1 MALDVVFVSSD
12 TESAGFYHP
21 DKWAFLQAE
30 YGLKPDEVRK
40 LIFASAPAWTENGIP
55 MSYMAAERW
64 FRDGRRFNLSQAEI
78 DRHFDNLSS
87 ENLTRFGNGI
97 YVCDHLLKQGL
108 TVGLVND
115 LAPDWHT
122 FLELAKEQPKVVA
135 ISTTFLESRERA
147 EHAARRIR
155 QVLPEAVIV
164 VGGPLVHYSHK
175 IVHEAPHLM
184 EQALCQS
191 TFFFMGPPC
200 DPAVDAV
207 IIDTRGEATL
217 AELTKRVKAGQPWQ
231 DLPNVARPDT
241 DLSWIVNAR
250 APEEVG
256 VDDEGVSW
264 DTLPPPFLGR
274 EVGIRGSRGCPLRC
288 KFCSFVVIHPDFEV
302 KDVTILRD
310 ELRKVAARHDIIKH
324 VSFVDDNLF
333 LTRKSVYEYTKM
345 MVEEKF
351 PFSWSGFIRV
361 DSINEENARLMKES
375 GCNFVMLGI
384 ESGDVEM
391 LKEMRKVQRP
401 EKVLRALN
409 LLSDV
414 GISTL
419 STLVVGFPSET
430 DQTIDHTI
438 ELLNAYPDR
447 GPTTHWFNC
456 WVHTVIPLTPV
467 DKERATWGLTGIL
480 LDWRHNTMHVGQAMH
495 ARERLLR
502 EVRKGGAYNGPY
514 AFDSIEPFA
523 SRGEEGFQDMRRFYK
538 LRHRIG
544 CLDFFKL
551 DEMDGFT
558 REQTLDQIE
567 EIILRTA
574 ASKGGNGVGDLTTG
588 LGGEAVERPT
598 WETARMREG

>member
-1 MALDVVFVSSD
+1 MALDVIFVSSD

-21 DKWAFLQAE
+21 DKWAFLQSQ
-30 YGLKPDEVRK
+30 YGLSPDEVRK
-40 LIFASAPAWTENGIP
+40 LIFASAPAWTENGVA
-55 MSYMAAERW
+55 MSYTAAENW
-64 FRDGRRFNLSQAEI
+64 FRNNRRFSLTEAEI
-78 DRHFDNLSS
+78 EQYFAEVSS

-97 YVCDHLLKQGL
+97 YVSDHLLKHGVS
-108 TVGLVND
+108 VGLIND
-115 LAPDWHT
+115 LAPEWKR
-122 FLELAKEQPKVVA
+122 FLEFAAEKPAVVA

-147 EHAARRIR
+147 EAAARRIR
-155 QVLPEAVIV
+155 TVLPDAVIV

-175 IVHEAPHLM
+175 IMNEAPHLM

-200 DPAVDAV
+200 DRAVDAC
-207 IIDTRGEATL
+207 IIDSRGEATL
-217 AELTKRVKAGQPWQ
+217 VELVRRVKAGESWH
-231 DLPNVARPDT
+231 DLPNVARPAA
-241 DLSWIVNAR
+241 DLSWIINPR
-250 APEEVG
+250 KSEEVG

-264 DTLPPPFLGR
+264 DTLPPQFLGR
-274 EVGIRGSRGCPLRC
+274 EIGIRGSRGCPLRC

-310 ELRKVAARHDIIKH
+310 ELRKVAARHDIVKH

-361 DSINEENARLMKES
+361 DSINEENARLMKAS

-419 STLVVGFPSET
+419 STLVVGFPGET
-430 DQTIDHTI
+430 DETIDHTI
-438 ELLNAYPDR
+438 ELLNSYPDR

-480 LDWRHNTMHVGQAMH
+480 LDWRHNTMDVGQAMH

-514 AFDSIEPFA
+514 ALDSIEPFA
-523 SRGEEGFQDMRRFYK
+523 ARGEEGFQDMRRFYK

-544 CLDFFKL
+544 CMDFFKL
-551 DEMDGFT
+551 TEMDGFT
-558 REQTLDQIE
+558 RDQTLDEIE
-567 EIILRTA
+567 ELILKTSA
-574 ASKGGNGVGDLTTG
+574 AKQGAMDGPGI
-588 LGGEAVERPT
+588 ERPT